1 MSLTPPLKVGKLQ
14 ETLHAKAKRA
24 PTYRFYALYD
34 KVYRADVLLYAYLRT
49 DNASLTLEGRSTAT
63 LLPL

>member
-1 MSLTPPLKVGKLQ
+1 VADARPY
-14 ETLHAKAKRA
+14 EAAA
-24 PTYRFYALYD
+24 PAGLSYHPQ
-34 KVYRADVLLYAYLRT
+34 VRT

>member
-1 MSLTPPLKVGKLQ
+1 MPIELSVSEGLS
-14 ETLHAKAKRA
+14 
-24 PTYRFYALYD
+24 YM
-34 KVYRADVLLYAYLRT
+34 RT

>member
-1 MSLTPPLKVGKLQ
+1 MSLAPPATVEKLQ
-14 ETLHAKAKRA
+14 AALHAKAKRA
-24 PTYRFYALYD
+24 PTYRFDALDD
-34 KVYRADVLLYAYLRT
+34 KVYRAEVLLYAYLRT